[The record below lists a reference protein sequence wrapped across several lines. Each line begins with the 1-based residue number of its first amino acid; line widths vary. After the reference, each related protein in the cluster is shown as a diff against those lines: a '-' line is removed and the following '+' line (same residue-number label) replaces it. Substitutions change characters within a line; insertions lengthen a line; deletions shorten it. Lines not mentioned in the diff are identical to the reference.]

1 MTVKLHYLRDLDMG
15 DAYDR
20 TQVDDTIRNGDILL
34 VKDGVAVMDVA
45 WPTMI
50 VGESTVF
57 HNFNATP
64 EGKAGKARALGMYRR
79 LTEGSCSFDLLTS
92 EELDEFRVDNGYRS
106 MRRLPDGS
114 WAILMDLIFTRAIC
128 LGADQINAY
137 KRRYCFENRAWA
149 DREFSLLESETDE
162 PEGYTARRP
171 QPHQE
176 KELGS

>member
-1 MTVKLHYLRDLDMG
+1 MTAKLHYLRDLDMG

-34 VKDGVAVMDVA
+34 VEAGVAVMDVA

-50 VGESTVF
+50 IGESTVF
-57 HNFNATP
+57 HKYNDTP
-64 EGKAGKARALGMYRR
+64 EGKVRQAKAMDTYHT
-79 LTEGSCSFDLLTS
+79 LTTGTYSFDLLTS
-92 EELDEFRVDNGYRS
+92 KELDQFCVDNGYRA

-162 PEGYTARRP
+162 PEGYTAKR
-171 QPHQE
+171 
-176 KELGS
+176 GC